1 MTNNENKQAL
11 VNHLGLH
18 LIKAGYQVKHAS
30 ADADT
35 LIAKTAIDAVQDQNV
50 TLVADDTDILC
61 LLLFHLSVNA
71 PYRLTMK
78 TKSARQYDI
87 KLLKES
93 LGVEMCRHILFA
105 HAITGCDTSRIHG
118 IGKPTVMKLL
128 STDLIFRRVSEEF
141 LNSENRFNSD
151 TIATAGE
158 TAVKMLYGE
167 SGDCNIDKL
176 RLKKFK
182 IKASSKSRITQ
193 IEPSP
198 LPPTKAACVQHSL
211 RVFHQ
216 VQTWIS
222 FETQLPPTEWG
233 WELKENGIL
242 WPIYT
247 TKPLAPEDLLKI
259 IKCGCK
265 GDCNTNRCVCY
276 KNGLSCSDIC
286 QTCRGI
292 SCSNGESATISEEDD
307 V

>member
-1 MTNNENKQAL
+1 MLRIAHDIAHVCVAHEHTPR
-11 VNHLGLH
+11 
-18 LIKAGYQVKHAS
+18 VKHAARTTHKWHDNS
-30 ADADT
+30 
-35 LIAKTAIDAVQDQNV
+35 
-50 TLVADDTDILC
+50 
-61 LLLFHLSVNA
+61 LFCYCTNK
-71 PYRLTMK
+71 R
-78 TKSARQYDI
+78 I

-105 HAITGCDTSRIHG
+105 HAITGCDTTSRIHR

-141 LNSENRFNSD
+141 LNSENRFNKN

-176 RLKKFK
+176 RSKKFK

-193 IEPSP
+193 IEPSS
-198 LPPTKAACVQHSL
+198 LPPTKAACVQHSF

-242 WPIYT
+242 
-247 TKPLAPEDLLKI
+247 
-259 IKCGCK
+259 
-265 GDCNTNRCVCY
+265 
-276 KNGLSCSDIC
+276 
-286 QTCRGI
+286 
-292 SCSNGESATISEEDD
+292 
-307 V
+307 